1 MLPIGRV
8 ANTEEQKTVLLSVE
22 GFRCV
27 CPEPVLAN
35 DRCSQGKTALLGM
48 NEASRFLRT
57 EDVKRKD
64 RTVLDLRNHACI
76 SFGVCVCGVFT

>member
-1 MLPIGRV
+1 
-8 ANTEEQKTVLLSVE
+8 
-22 GFRCV
+22 
-27 CPEPVLAN
+27 LAN
-35 DRCSQGKTALLGM
+35 DRCSQGKTALGM

-76 SFGVCVCGVFT
+76 SFGVSVCGDFT